1 MSIMKT
7 ASISERYTFQF
18 RADVFNVVNHAQF
31 SKVDGDISDT
41 TFGEVLL
48 ARDPRLM
55 QFALKIG
62 F

>member
-1 MSIMKT
+1 MKT
-7 ASISERYTFQF
+7 VSIKERYTFQF
-18 RADVFNVVNHAQF
+18 RAEAFNVANHAQF
-31 SKVDGDISDT
+31 SKVDGNISDA
-41 TFGEVLL
+41 TFGQVLL